1 MQAAQLR
8 DARLIR
14 LHGAGCPTLNVP
26 AQTTA
31 FFGDQPVQT
40 FNVHCSSLSLL
51 TSLAQAARR

>member
-1 MQAAQLR
+1 MHATQLR
-8 DARLIR
+8 NARFIS

-26 AQTTA
+26 AQAAA
-31 FFGDQPVQT
+31 FLGNQPVQS